1 MASRVAADPAAAVT
15 EQSVMTDAL
24 IIDLIGWPHMTGM
37 APPRAN
43 DTWKR
48 SDTYAV
54 PSIRRRQLVTLP
66 IDRQL
71 HRLRRRRRHNR
82 MTSPGHQPP

>member
-1 MASRVAADPAAAVT
+1 
-15 EQSVMTDAL
+15 MTDAL
-24 IIDLIGWPHMTGM
+24 IIDLIVWPHMTGM

-54 PSIRRRQLVTLP
+54 LSPTARHSA
-66 IDRQL
+66 DRPTAPQPASPP
-71 HRLRRRRRHNR
+71 
-82 MTSPGHQPP
+82 TSQ